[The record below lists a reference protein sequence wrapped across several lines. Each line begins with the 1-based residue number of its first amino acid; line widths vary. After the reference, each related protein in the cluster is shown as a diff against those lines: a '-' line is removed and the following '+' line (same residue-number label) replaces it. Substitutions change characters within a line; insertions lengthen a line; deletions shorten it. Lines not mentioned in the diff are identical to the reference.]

1 MLKRMAGAG
10 LLHSFK
16 ADGRQGGGECVSHL
30 LFADDTI
37 LFCDADVEQILH
49 VWMLLLCFQVVANLK
64 VNVQESEMV
73 PLGEINNVHA
83 LAKILGC
90 KIEILPMSYLGML
103 LGASHNLL
111 QFGILSW
118 KKLSESWLGG
128 RSCICQKVVD

>member
-1 MLKRMAGAG
+1 
-10 LLHSFK
+10 
-16 ADGRQGGGECVSHL
+16 
-30 LFADDTI
+30 
-37 LFCDADVEQILH
+37 
-49 VWMLLLCFQVVANLK
+49 MLLLCFQVVANLK

-73 PLGEINNVHA
+73 SLGEINNVHA

-90 KIEILPMSYLGML
+90 KIETLPMSYPGML